1 MTEVKAPRRRTNT
14 RARLLAAAV
23 DVFVERGARRV
34 TVDDLVSAAGYTR
47 GAFYSNFN
55 SVDEVLLETFKEE
68 SEKLIAAVRTAVAD
82 HTDAD
87 SSGSLIGAAFAA
99 IRPMQDRWFVL
110 QSEVVLQSLRD
121 PDAREISSATFTAL
135 SEQLVEV
142 VALALDRLDRT
153 LTMSTDLLAQTM
165 MGVFLHSITMR
176 TIRPDDPRADR
187 LLEDALPQIIDGLSA
202 PRASA

>member
-47 GAFYSNFN
+47 GAFYSNFG
-55 SVDEVLLETFKEE
+55 SVEEVLLEAFKEE
-68 SEKLIAAVRTAVAD
+68 SERLIEAVRNAVAE
-82 HTDAD
+82 HSDAD
-87 SSGSLIGAAFAA
+87 SSGSLIRAAFDAVGTV
-99 IRPMQDRWFVL
+99 QDRWYVL

-142 VALALDRLDRT
+142 VELALDRLDCT
-153 LTMSTDLLAQTM
+153 STMPTDLLAQTM
-165 MGVFLHSITMR
+165 MGIFLHSLTMR

-187 LLEDALPQIIDGLSA
+187 LLDEALPQILDGVSI

>member
-55 SVDEVLLETFKEE
+55 TVDEVLLEAFKEE
-68 SEKLIAAVRTAVAD
+68 SERLIEAVRTALD
-82 HTDAD
+82 EHDETD
-87 SSGSLIGAAFAA
+87 SSGSLIKAAFDAVG
-99 IRPMQDRWFVL
+99 PMQDRWYVL

-135 SEQLVEV
+135 SEQLVELV
-142 VALALDRLDRT
+142 ELALDRLDCT
-153 LTMSTDLLAQTM
+153 STMPTDLLAQTM
-165 MGVFLHSITMR
+165 MGVFLHSLTMR

-187 LLEDALPQIIDGLSA
+187 LLDDALPQLLDSLSV
-202 PRASA
+202 PKASA

>member
-14 RARLLAAAV
+14 RARLLSAAV

-47 GAFYSNFN
+47 GAFYSNFG
-55 SVDEVLLETFKEE
+55 SVEEVLLEAFKEE
-68 SEKLIAAVRTAVAD
+68 SERLIEAVRTAVGE
-82 HTDAD
+82 HSDAE
-87 SSGSLIGAAFAA
+87 SSGSLIGAAFDA
-99 IRPMQDRWFVL
+99 IRPLQDRWFVL

-121 PDAREISSATFTAL
+121 ADAREISSATFTAL

-153 LTMSTDLLAQTM
+153 STMSTDLLAQTM
-165 MGVFLHSITMR
+165 MGVFLHSVTMR
-176 TIRPDDPRADR
+176 TIRPEDPRADR
-187 LLEDALPQIIDGLSA
+187 LLEDALPQIIDGLSI
-202 PRASA
+202 PRTSA

>member
-55 SVDEVLLETFKEE
+55 TVDEVLLEAFKEE
-68 SEKLIAAVRTAVAD
+68 SERLIEAVRTALDEHVEAE
-82 HTDAD
+82 
-87 SSGSLIGAAFAA
+87 SSGSLIRAAFDAVG
-99 IRPMQDRWFVL
+99 PMQDRWYVL

-121 PDAREISSATFTAL
+121 PDAREISSAIFTAL
-135 SEQLVEV
+135 SEQLVELV
-142 VALALDRLDRT
+142 ELALDRLDCT
-153 LTMSTDLLAQTM
+153 STMPTDLLAQTM
-165 MGVFLHSITMR
+165 MGVFLHSLTMR
-176 TIRPDDPRADR
+176 TIRRDDPRADR
-187 LLEDALPQIIDGLSA
+187 LLDDALPQILDSLSI

>member
-14 RARLLAAAV
+14 RARLLSAAV

-55 SVDEVLLETFKEE
+55 TVDEVLLEAFKEE
-68 SEKLIAAVRTAVAD
+68 SERLIEAVRTAVAE

-87 SSGSLIGAAFAA
+87 SSGSLIGAAFDA
-99 IRPMQDRWFVL
+99 IRPLQDRWFVL

-121 PDAREISSATFTAL
+121 ADAREISSATFTAL

-153 LTMSTDLLAQTM
+153 STMPTDLLAQTM
-165 MGVFLHSITMR
+165 MGVFLHSVTMR
-176 TIRPDDPRADR
+176 TIRPEDPRADR
-187 LLEDALPQIIDGLSA
+187 LLDDALPKIIDGLSI
-202 PRASA
+202 PRTSA

>member
-55 SVDEVLLETFKEE
+55 TVDEVLLEAFKEE
-68 SEKLIAAVRTAVAD
+68 SERLIEAVRTALD
-82 HTDAD
+82 EHDEAD
-87 SSGSLIGAAFAA
+87 SSGSLIKAAFDAVG
-99 IRPMQDRWFVL
+99 PMQDRWFVL

-121 PDAREISSATFTAL
+121 PDAKEISSSTFAAL

-153 LTMSTDLLAQTM
+153 STMPTDLLAQTM
-165 MGVFLHSITMR
+165 MGVFLHSVTMR
-176 TIRPDDPRADR
+176 TIRPDDAQADR
-187 LLEDALPQIIDGLSA
+187 LLEDALPQIIDGLSI
-202 PRASA
+202 PRGSA

>member
-1 MTEVKAPRRRTNT
+1 MTEVRAPRRRTNT

>member
-55 SVDEVLLETFKEE
+55 TVDEVLLEAFKEE
-68 SEKLIAAVRTAVAD
+68 SERLIEAVRTAVAE
-82 HTDAD
+82 HADAD
-87 SSGSLIGAAFAA
+87 SSGSLIGAAFDAV
-99 IRPMQDRWFVL
+99 RPMQDRWFVL

-121 PDAREISSATFTAL
+121 PDARDISSATFTAL

-142 VALALDRLDRT
+142 VGLALDRLDRT
-153 LTMSTDLLAQTM
+153 STMPTDLLAQTL
-165 MGVFLHSITMR
+165 MGVFLHSLTMR
-176 TIRPDDPRADR
+176 TIHPDDPRADR
-187 LLEDALPQIIDGLSA
+187 LLEDALPQIIDGLSI
-202 PRASA
+202 PRTSA

>member
-47 GAFYSNFN
+47 GAFYSNFG
-55 SVDEVLLETFKEE
+55 SVEEVLLEAFKEE
-68 SEKLIAAVRTAVAD
+68 SERLIEAVRTAVAE
-82 HTDAD
+82 HSDAD
-87 SSGSLIGAAFAA
+87 SSGSLIRAAFDAVG
-99 IRPMQDRWFVL
+99 PMQDRWYVL

-142 VALALDRLDRT
+142 VELALDRLDCT
-153 LTMSTDLLAQTM
+153 STMPTDLLAQTM
-165 MGVFLHSITMR
+165 MGVFLHSLTMR

-187 LLEDALPQIIDGLSA
+187 LLDDALPQILDGVSIPRTSA
-202 PRASA
+202 

>member
-1 MTEVKAPRRRTNT
+1 VKAPRRRTNT

-47 GAFYSNFN
+47 GAFYSNFG
-55 SVDEVLLETFKEE
+55 SVEEVLLEAFKEE
-68 SEKLIAAVRTAVAD
+68 SERLIEAVRTALD
-82 HTDAD
+82 EHSEAD
-87 SSGSLIGAAFAA
+87 SSGSLIKAAFDAVGS
-99 IRPMQDRWFVL
+99 MQDRWYVL

-142 VALALDRLDRT
+142 VELALDRLDCT
-153 LTMSTDLLAQTM
+153 STMPTDLLAQTM
-165 MGVFLHSITMR
+165 MGVFLHSLTMR

-187 LLEDALPQIIDGLSA
+187 LLDEALPQILDGVSI

>member
-14 RARLLAAAV
+14 RARLLSAAV

-47 GAFYSNFN
+47 GAFYSNFG
-55 SVDEVLLETFKEE
+55 SVEEVLLEAFKEE
-68 SEKLIAAVRTAVAD
+68 SERLIEAVRTAVAE
-82 HTDAD
+82 HSDAD
-87 SSGSLIGAAFAA
+87 SSGSLIGAAFDA
-99 IRPMQDRWFVL
+99 IRPLQDHWFVL

-121 PDAREISSATFTAL
+121 ADAREISSATFTAL

-153 LTMSTDLLAQTM
+153 STMSTDLLAQTM
-165 MGVFLHSITMR
+165 MGVFLHSVTMR

-187 LLEDALPQIIDGLSA
+187 LLDDALPQIIDGLSI
-202 PRASA
+202 PRTSA

>member
-55 SVDEVLLETFKEE
+55 TVDEVLLEAFKEE
-68 SEKLIAAVRTAVAD
+68 SERLIEAVRTAVGE
-82 HTDAD
+82 HTDTE
-87 SSGSLIGAAFAA
+87 SSGSLIGAAFDA

-121 PDAREISSATFTAL
+121 PDAKDISSATFTAL
-135 SEQLVEV
+135 SDQLVEI

-153 LTMSTDLLAQTM
+153 STMPTDLLAQTM
-165 MGVFLHSITMR
+165 MGVFLHSLTMR

-187 LLEDALPQIIDGLSA
+187 LLDDALPQIIDGLST
-202 PRASA
+202 PRTSA

>member
-68 SEKLIAAVRTAVAD
+68 SERLIEAVRAALD
-82 HTDAD
+82 EHHDAD
-87 SSGSLIGAAFAA
+87 SSESLIGAAFAA
-99 IRPMQDRWFVL
+99 VRPMQDRWYVL

-135 SEQLVEV
+135 SEQLVELV
-142 VALALDRLDRT
+142 ELALARLDCT
-153 LTMSTDLLAQTM
+153 STMPTDLLAQTM
-165 MGVFLHSITMR
+165 MGVFLHSLTMR

-187 LLEDALPQIIDGLSA
+187 LLDEALPQILDGVSI
-202 PRASA
+202 PRAPA